1 MQGGTVAVATDARTS
16 FITRPAQLDAVE
28 HAGHARGALAVKS
41 VADRVI
47 ALLALVVLAPV
58 LLALALAIRLDSSGP
73 ALFRQRRVGRNGEM
87 FTMLKFRSMRTGAE
101 SELSALLGRNEVDGG
116 VLFKLRSDPRVT
128 AVGRWL
134 RRTSVD
140 ELPQLINVLTGSM
153 SLVGPRPPLPD
164 EVAAYP
170 APARRRLTVKP
181 GLTGLWQVSGRSD
194 LSWED
199 SLRLDLSYIDDW
211 SLALDT
217 AVLFKTFGA
226 VLRAEGAY

>member
-1 MQGGTVAVATDARTS
+1 MQGGTVAVATDARTT
-16 FITRPAQLDAVE
+16 FIARPAVPDVAE
-28 HAGHARGALAVKS
+28 HAAHAKSALAVKS

-47 ALLALVVLAPV
+47 ALLALIVLAPV
-58 LLALALAIRLDSSGP
+58 LLALVLAIRLDSSGP
-73 ALFRQRRVGRNGEM
+73 ALFRQRRVGRNGKT
-87 FTMLKFRSMRTGAE
+87 FTMLKFRSMRSGAE
-101 SELSALLGRNEVDGG
+101 NELPALLGRNEVDGG

-170 APARRRLTVKP
+170 ATARRRLTVKP

-199 SLRLDLSYIDDW
+199 SLRLDLSYVDDW

-226 VLRAEGAY
+226 VLRADGAY

>member
-1 MQGGTVAVATDARTS
+1 M
-16 FITRPAQLDAVE
+16 
-28 HAGHARGALAVKS
+28 AVKS

-101 SELSALLGRNEVDGG
+101 SELSTLLGRNEVDGG

>member
-101 SELSALLGRNEVDGG
+101 SELSTLLGRNEVDGG